1 MTTKICVTWTYF
13 FSLSFFDIVIWK
25 QSDTEWLMQVEKW
38 EFGWFAEEL
47 RGPVMGKNRNK
58 TQKLA
63 QEQEQKDEEEKN
75 KEVYVAH
82 YKDYACVQLLHLGN
96 TEETHLSLL
105 FFL

>member
-1 MTTKICVTWTYF
+1 MTTKICVTWTFF

-25 QSDTEWLMQVEKW
+25 QSDTEWLMQVQKW

-47 RGPVMGKNRNK
+47 QGPVMGKNRNK
-58 TQKLA
+58 TQKL
-63 QEQEQKDEEEKN
+63 EQEQKDEEEKN
-75 KEVYVAH
+75 KELYVAH
-82 YKDYACVQLLHLGN
+82 YKDYACVELLHLSN

>member
-1 MTTKICVTWTYF
+1 
-13 FSLSFFDIVIWK
+13 
-25 QSDTEWLMQVEKW
+25 
-38 EFGWFAEEL
+38 
-47 RGPVMGKNRNK
+47 MGKKRNK

-63 QEQEQKDEEEKN
+63 QEQKQKDEEEKN

-82 YKDYACVQLLHLGN
+82 YKDYACVQLLHLSN